1 MPSEELRGSRQ
12 MGEQKMKI
20 TVVAAVG
27 IGLAVILCVLV
38 IRHLVNQQ
46 NHRGPE
52 PGQSQEPNSSE

>member
-27 IGLAVILCVLV
+27 IGLAVILSVLV

-46 NHRGPE
+46 NHRGPQ
-52 PGQSQEPNSSE
+52 PGQSPEPNSSE